1 MLVLDVTQRLAP
13 AGVPRGEPGMKI
25 ALVSTVS
32 LFPCDAGHKA
42 RILTLLRT
50 LRALGH
56 DVTFVLLSTPSDMR
70 LDLVA
75 HEREIGADR
84 LHIFRRRWPSSLV
97 YKFRRL
103 AGRLRRGVLF
113 RNHPDKH
120 YLHGLDELFYPPFG
134 TDFRRLQA
142 TNAFDAVLVEH
153 VFASKILEAVEGP
166 ALKLIDTHDIFAHR
180 HRLFL
185 QRGQPYT
192 YYSLTPRDEE
202 RGLSRADVVIA
213 IQEDEATALAR
224 RIQGPA
230 PLVRTVSHLL
240 DLNRRVRPV
249 EFRSLSFVASSSG
262 MNREGLAY
270 FVEQV
275 MPLLTAS
282 YPDLK
287 LHVAGSICQAVEDH
301 ASLIKIG
308 YVDDLAEVFERGAVS
323 VNPVRVGTGINI
335 KLLDALAHGIP
346 VVTTEVGARGLPA
359 ALRKAIMVV
368 GDDDAEGFARA
379 IEHVVSDRGVYDRLA
394 SAAYRAAEAWNASQ
408 RENLAV
414 IFGGSPP
421 PAWDAVVAD
430 VASRR

>member
-1 MLVLDVTQRLAP
+1 
-13 AGVPRGEPGMKI
+13 MKI

-56 DVTFVLLSTPSDMR
+56 DVTFILLSTPSDMD
-70 LDLVA
+70 LDIAA
-75 HEREIGADR
+75 HEREIGAGR
-84 LHIFRRRWPSSLV
+84 LHVFRRRWPSSLA

-103 AGRLRRGVLF
+103 AGRLRRNVVF
-113 RNHPDKH
+113 RQHPDKH

-134 TDFRRLQA
+134 QDFRRLQA

-153 VFASKILEAVEGP
+153 VFASKILDAVEGP

-192 YYSLTPRDEE
+192 YYSLTARDEE
-202 RGLSRADVVIA
+202 RGLRRADVVIA
-213 IQEDEATALAR
+213 IQEDEATALTR
-224 RIQGPA
+224 QMTSPA
-230 PLVRTVSHLL
+230 PIVRTVSHLL
-240 DLNRRVRPV
+240 DLTRRVRPA

-262 MNREGLAY
+262 MNREGLTY
-270 FVEQV
+270 FIEQV
-275 MPLLTAS
+275 MPLLRAS
-282 YPDLK
+282 YPDMK
-287 LHVAGSICQAVEDH
+287 LHVAGSICRAVADH
-301 ASLIKIG
+301 GSVIKVG
-308 YVDDLAEVFERGAVS
+308 YVENLAQVFERGAVS

-346 VVTTEVGARGLPA
+346 VVTTEVGARGLPT
-359 ALRKAIMVV
+359 ALRKAVLVV

-379 IEHVVSDRGVYDRLA
+379 IEHVVSDRSVYDQLA
-394 SAAYRAAEAWNASQ
+394 SAAYRAAEAWTIAQ
-408 RENLAV
+408 RENLAL
-414 IFGGSPP
+414 IFGGESPS
-421 PAWDAVVAD
+421 AWDGVQAD